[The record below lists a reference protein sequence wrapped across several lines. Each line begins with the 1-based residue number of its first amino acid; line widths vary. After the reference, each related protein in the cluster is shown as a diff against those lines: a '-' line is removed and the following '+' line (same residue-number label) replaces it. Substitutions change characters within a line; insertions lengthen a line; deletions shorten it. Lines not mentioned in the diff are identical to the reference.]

1 MVFSAS
7 LEGTFVFE
15 VVALIRAGFRV
26 DVIDGFAF
34 LEEHAFDADVR
45 FQLHNVVINE
55 APFANG
61 LSVLVAE
68 RHVGEVSLR
77 VCGRRRGQADL

>member
-61 LSVLVAE
+61 LSVLGLLSESA
-68 RHVGEVSLR
+68 SYPLFNPDISPALR
-77 VCGRRRGQADL
+77 